1 MITRQVTLHLP
12 GVAPRQMGAFTGS
25 SERDITFQVL
35 ERWPLLPPN
44 CLYLDGQ
51 PIQLPKAPGF
61 RDPGTRA
68 KAAERLRDP
77 EVQRRKVAARLA
89 TEAARR
95 AREEAMTPE
104 ERAKLAKQRKARYN
118 DRWHRYWAAKD
129 AKRQAE
135 RAAAKST
142 APGIERCS

>member
-1 MITRQVTLHLP
+1 MITRHVTLHLP
-12 GVAPRQMGAFTGS
+12 GTAPRNMGAFSGT
-25 SERDITFQVL
+25 SERSIVFQVL

-51 PIQLPKAPGF
+51 PIPLPKAPGF

-95 AREEAMTPE
+95 AREAAMTPD
-104 ERAKLAKQRKARYN
+104 ERAKLAKQRKARY
-118 DRWHRYWAAKD
+118 DARWHRYWAAKD

-135 RAAAKST
+135 KAANAAAKSGG
-142 APGIERCS
+142 A

>member
-1 MITRQVTLHLP
+1 MITRHVTLHLP
-12 GVAPRQMGAFTGS
+12 GTAPRNMGAFSGT
-25 SERDITFQVL
+25 SERSIVFQVL

-51 PIQLPKAPGF
+51 PIKAPGF

-95 AREEAMTPE
+95 AREAAMTPE
-104 ERAKLAKQRKARYN
+104 ERAKLAKQRKALY
-118 DRWHRYWAAKD
+118 DARWHRYWAAKD

-135 RAAAKST
+135 KAAAKSGG
-142 APGIERCS
+142 A

>member
-1 MITRQVTLHLP
+1 MITRYVTFQLP
-12 GVAPRQMGAFTGS
+12 GSAPRNMGSFTGL
-25 SERDITFQVL
+25 SERSIVFQVL
-35 ERWPLLPPN
+35 ERWPLLPPT

-51 PIQLPKAPGF
+51 PIQPPKAPGF

-95 AREEAMTPE
+95 AREAAMTPE
-104 ERAKLAKQRKARYN
+104 ERAKLAKQRKARY
-118 DRWHRYWAAKD
+118 DARWHRYWKAKDEARQAAKRGK
-129 AKRQAE
+129 A
-135 RAAAKST
+135 S
-142 APGIERCS
+142 

>member
-1 MITRQVTLHLP
+1 MRTAYASLQLP
-12 GVAPRQMGAFTGS
+12 GQPPKSLGAFTGV
-25 SERDITFQVL
+25 SERSIVFQVL
-35 ERWPLLPPN
+35 ERYPMLPPN

-51 PIQLPKAPGF
+51 PIPLPKAPGF

-95 AREEAMTPE
+95 AREAAMTPE
-104 ERAKLAKQRKARYN
+104 ERAKLAKQRKARY
-118 DRWHRYWAAKD
+118 DARWHRYWAAKD

-135 RAAAKST
+135 KAANAAAKSGG
-142 APGIERCS
+142 A

>member
-12 GVAPRQMGAFTGS
+12 GVAPRQMGAFTGP

-118 DRWHRYWAAKD
+118 DRWHRYWSAKD
-129 AKRQAE
+129 AARQAAKRE
-135 RAAAKST
+135 GRRA
-142 APGIERCS
+142 P

>member
-1 MITRQVTLHLP
+1 MRTAHAALQLP
-12 GVAPRQMGAFTGS
+12 GQPPKALGAFTGT
-25 SERDITFQVL
+25 SERAIVFQVL
-35 ERWPLLPPN
+35 ERYPMLPPA
-44 CLYLDGQ
+44 CLYLDGR
-51 PIQLPKAPGF
+51 PIQLPRAPGF
-61 RDPGTRA
+61 RDPETRA

-89 TEAARR
+89 TETARR
-95 AREEAMTPE
+95 AREAVMTPE

-135 RAAAKST
+135 KAAAKSA
-142 APGIERCS
+142 APGA